1 MSVDLIGRCTDNP
14 AANYKGTT
22 LAMSWWEWRPLAIY
36 CFAVAKDLCESSHHV
51 VRWQSNDGH
60 MTVTE
65 ALALGETLQAE
76 IATGRAKAWVRTY
89 QQELENAPDVPCT
102 LCKGTGKR
110 AARMLWAWKPE
121 AVPASGIVEC
131 DCCDGYG
138 AHRPTQCNYP
148 LHLDSIQRLAD
159 FLLHCGGFEVR

>member
-1 MSVDLIGRCTDNP
+1 MSVDLVGHCTDNP

-22 LAMSWWEWRPLAIY
+22 LSITWWEWRPLAIY

-51 VRWQSNDGH
+51 VRWQSNDGR

-89 QQELENAPDVPCT
+89 QHELENAPDVPCL
-102 LCKGTGKR
+102 LCKGSGKR
-110 AARMLWAWKPE
+110 LPGLTWRALNEPTILE
-121 AVPASGIVEC
+121 PIEC
-131 DCCDGYG
+131 NGCFGYG
-138 AHRPTQCNYP
+138 THRPTQCNYP
-148 LHLDSIQRLAD
+148 LHLKDIQRLAD
-159 FLLHCGGFEVR
+159 FLIHCGGFEVR